1 MTSWGQDL
9 EGVGTLVIGASSG
22 IGEAGALAAPA
33 RGARVCVAARRLDR
47 LKRLSKSVG
56 GTAYE
61 LDVSDPM
68 AIEEV
73 LSAVNADLGGIDALV
88 YTSAVVPFARI
99 EDTDFTTWMHAFAV
113 NAVGASHTMR
123 AAVPFL
129 VHDAVAL
136 VTSSRD
142 AGPPRVGVAAY
153 NASKA
158 ALDEIW
164 RSWGV
169 EHPSV
174 NVIRVN
180 LGPTSRTEI
189 LRGAD
194 QDLLAD
200 LSQTWAWQKIEV
212 DAVSD
217 VADVAESLL
226 ALIASARRTPSV
238 RIETV
243 NIVPRPET
251 NSRTATPR
259 WGVGKQC

>member
-1 MTSWGQDL
+1 M
-9 EGVGTLVIGASSG
+9 
-22 IGEAGALAAPA
+22 
-33 RGARVCVAARRLDR
+33 
-47 LKRLSKSVG
+47 
-56 GTAYE
+56 AYE
-61 LDVSDPM
+61 LDVSDPA

-73 LSAVNADLGGIDALV
+73 LGAVNAELGGIDAVV

-99 EDTDFTTWMHAFAV
+99 EETDFTTWMHAFAV
-113 NAVGASHTMR
+113 NAVGASHMMR
-123 AAVPFL
+123 AAAPYFAP
-129 VHDAVAL
+129 DAVAL
-136 VTSSRD
+136 VTSSHEPGR
-142 AGPPRVGVAAY
+142 PRAGVAAY

-180 LGPTSRTEI
+180 LGPTSGTEI

-200 LSQTWAWQKIEV
+200 LSQTWERQKIKV

-217 VADVAESLL
+217 VVDVANTLL
-226 ALIASARRTPSV
+226 ALVAIARRAPSV
-238 RIETV
+238 RTETV
-243 NIVPRPET
+243 DIVPRPEP
-251 NSRTATPR
+251 SH
-259 WGVGKQC
+259 